1 VDAAAPSQTADERRQ
16 ERLRHRRLL
25 AWLAFAIAA
34 FAALLPLCFMALAR
48 AGGDGLVIVQTAIA
62 LLTLL
67 LGTLVGMQ
75 FPLASLLSDNNAT
88 TTASRLYAADFVGAC
103 LGALLPSTL
112 LIPLIGVPAVCLLI
126 AALSAIAG
134 AVVLSR
140 RA

>member
-1 VDAAAPSQTADERRQ
+1 
-16 ERLRHRRLL
+16 
-25 AWLAFAIAA
+25 
-34 FAALLPLCFMALAR
+34 
-48 AGGDGLVIVQTAIA
+48 